1 MESKEIDTNTETID
15 RLTREIAA
23 ANTRIKEILQEID
36 DLNKAQ
42 ADADAQRQKEAD
54 EHASSKSDDQQ
65 AGEGVGTGGVAP
77 TPPPSTWGDG
87 DAAGYGGATGESAG
101 IIQMLEAIKDDINK

>member
-1 MESKEIDTNTETID
+1 MCESERATGNKKVSTESREIDTNTETID
-15 RLTREIAA
+15 RLTKEIEA

-65 AGEGVGTGGVAP
+65 AVQVVGTAMKVLEDFYANNGLMLTQTGVVRRAKI
-77 TPPPSTWGDG
+77 D
-87 DAAGYGGATGESAG
+87 
-101 IIQMLEAIKDDINK
+101 